1 MSDNN
6 ADYNGSGQDE
16 YFATN
21 DSTQAD
27 YRQSQDGYN
36 QPASQPHNPNPYAS
50 QQPVQ
55 GYAPGAQGN
64 NIPGGTYGN
73 GQPYGQSAAYGSSV
87 PAYGSAAPAYGQP
100 TQPAQPAQP
109 IYGQPTYGPTDYAQ
123 SAQTPYYQEP
133 TQPAQP
139 AQPIYGQPTYGPT
152 DYAQSAQ
159 TPYYQE
165 PTQPQYT
172 QSAYNQPPTYAQQTY
187 YQATQQQPGYGYAQK
202 SKIVAGLLGLFLG
215 TLGVHNFY
223 LGYTGKAVAQLLLTL
238 IGWIILIGPII
249 SGIWA
254 LIEAVLILCSSYGSN
269 WHRDGHGQELQD

>member
-36 QPASQPHNPNPYAS
+36 QPASQPHNPDPYAS

-55 GYAPGAQGN
+55 GYAPGTQGN

-100 TQPAQPAQP
+100 TQLRNLHSPSTVSRRTDLRITHNRRRPP
-109 IYGQPTYGPTDYAQ
+109 IIRSRLSPIHAVRMQ
-123 SAQTPYYQEP
+123 SATNLR
-133 TQPAQP
+133 A
-139 AQPIYGQPTYGPT
+139 ADLLSG
-152 DYAQSAQ
+152 D
-159 TPYYQE
+159 
-165 PTQPQYT
+165 
-172 QSAYNQPPTYAQQTY
+172 
-187 YQATQQQPGYGYAQK
+187 QQQPGYGYAQK

-249 SGIWA
+249 PESG
-254 LIEAVLILCSSYGSN
+254 L
-269 WHRDGHGQELQD
+269 

>member
-21 DSTQAD
+21 DSIKPITAVA
-27 YRQSQDGYN
+27 GCYN

-55 GYAPGAQGN
+55 GYAPGTQGN

-73 GQPYGQSAAYGSSV
+73 GQPYVSRCLRFVRPRIWLGRSRLRAADSACATCTAHLR
-87 PAYGSAAPAYGQP
+87 PADVR
-100 TQPAQPAQP
+100 
-109 IYGQPTYGPTDYAQ
+109 TYGLRTIGAD
-123 SAQTPYYQEP
+123 
-133 TQPAQP
+133 
-139 AQPIYGQPTYGPT
+139 
-152 DYAQSAQ
+152 
-159 TPYYQE
+159 PYYQE

-172 QSAYNQPPTYAQQTY
+172 QYAYNQPPTYAQQTY

-238 IGWIILIGPII
+238 IGWIIFIGPII

>member
-27 YRQSQDGYN
+27 YSSRRMATISLHHSRTI
-36 QPASQPHNPNPYAS
+36 PTRTHRSSPCRICP
-50 QQPVQ
+50 
-55 GYAPGAQGN
+55 GYAGQQHPRR
-64 NIPGGTYGN
+64 TYGN

-87 PAYGSAAPAYGQP
+87 PAYGSAAPAYGSDSA
-100 TQPAQPAQP
+100 AQPAQP
-109 IYGQPTYGPTDYAQ
+109 IYGQRRTDLRITHNRRRPPIIRSDSAPIHAVRIQ
-123 SAQTPYYQEP
+123 SATNLR
-133 TQPAQP
+133 A
-139 AQPIYGQPTYGPT
+139 ADLLSG
-152 DYAQSAQ
+152 D
-159 TPYYQE
+159 
-165 PTQPQYT
+165 
-172 QSAYNQPPTYAQQTY
+172 
-187 YQATQQQPGYGYAQK
+187 QQQPGYGYAQK

>member
-55 GYAPGAQGN
+55 GYAPGTQGN

-123 SAQTPYYQEP
+123 SAQTPIIRSRLSP
-133 TQPAQP
+133 NTRSPHT
-139 AQPIYGQPTYGPT
+139 ISHQPTRSRPT
-152 DYAQSAQ
+152 IRRPNSSPAMATRRSRRSSPACSA
-159 TPYYQE
+159 
-165 PTQPQYT
+165 
-172 QSAYNQPPTYAQQTY
+172 
-187 YQATQQQPGYGYAQK
+187 
-202 SKIVAGLLGLFLG
+202 
-215 TLGVHNFY
+215 
-223 LGYTGKAVAQLLLTL
+223 
-238 IGWIILIGPII
+238 
-249 SGIWA
+249 
-254 LIEAVLILCSSYGSN
+254 CSSAPSACTTSI
-269 WHRDGHGQELQD
+269 WDIPARPWPSCC

>member
-36 QPASQPHNPNPYAS
+36 QPASQPHNPDPYAS

-55 GYAPGAQGN
+55 GYAPGTQGN

-123 SAQTPYYQEP
+123 SAQTPIIRSRLSP
-133 TQPAQP
+133 NTRSPHT
-139 AQPIYGQPTYGPT
+139 ISHQPTRSRPT
-152 DYAQSAQ
+152 IRRPNSSPAMATRRSRRSSPACSA
-159 TPYYQE
+159 
-165 PTQPQYT
+165 
-172 QSAYNQPPTYAQQTY
+172 
-187 YQATQQQPGYGYAQK
+187 
-202 SKIVAGLLGLFLG
+202 
-215 TLGVHNFY
+215 
-223 LGYTGKAVAQLLLTL
+223 
-238 IGWIILIGPII
+238 
-249 SGIWA
+249 
-254 LIEAVLILCSSYGSN
+254 CSSAPSACTTSI
-269 WHRDGHGQELQD
+269 WDTPARPWPSCC

>member
-1 MSDNN
+1 MPITTVPAKTSISRRTIQLKPIT
-6 ADYNGSGQDE
+6 GSRRM
-16 YFATN
+16 ATI
-21 DSTQAD
+21 SLHHSRTIPT
-27 YRQSQDGYN
+27 RTHRSS
-36 QPASQPHNPNPYAS
+36 PCRICP
-50 QQPVQ
+50 
-55 GYAPGAQGN
+55 GYAGQQHPRRYVWQWSAIWSVGCLRFVRPRIWLGRSRLRAADSACATCTAHLR
-64 NIPGGTYGN
+64 PADVRTYGLRTI
-73 GQPYGQSAAYGSSV
+73 GA
-87 PAYGSAAPAYGQP
+87 
-100 TQPAQPAQP
+100 
-109 IYGQPTYGPTDYAQ
+109 D
-123 SAQTPYYQEP
+123 
-133 TQPAQP
+133 
-139 AQPIYGQPTYGPT
+139 
-152 DYAQSAQ
+152 
-159 TPYYQE
+159 PYYQE

>member
-50 QQPVQ
+50 
-55 GYAPGAQGN
+55 
-64 NIPGGTYGN
+64 
-73 GQPYGQSAAYGSSV
+73 
-87 PAYGSAAPAYGQP
+87 
-100 TQPAQPAQP
+100 
-109 IYGQPTYGPTDYAQ
+109 
-123 SAQTPYYQEP
+123 
-133 TQPAQP
+133 
-139 AQPIYGQPTYGPT
+139 
-152 DYAQSAQ
+152 
-159 TPYYQE
+159 
-165 PTQPQYT
+165 
-172 QSAYNQPPTYAQQTY
+172 
-187 YQATQQQPGYGYAQK
+187 QQPGYGYAQK

>member
-1 MSDNN
+1 MPITTVPAKTSISRRTIQLKPIT
-6 ADYNGSGQDE
+6 AVAGWLQS
-16 YFATN
+16 ACIT
-21 DSTQAD
+21 AA
-27 YRQSQDGYN
+27 QSQ
-36 QPASQPHNPNPYAS
+36 
-50 QQPVQ
+50 PVRIAAARA
-55 GYAPGAQGN
+55 GYAPGTQGN

-73 GQPYGQSAAYGSSV
+73 GQPYVSRRLRFVRSRISARPLPLTGSRLSCATCTAHLR
-87 PAYGSAAPAYGQP
+87 PADVR
-100 TQPAQPAQP
+100 
-109 IYGQPTYGPTDYAQ
+109 TYGLRTIGADPLLSGAD
-123 SAQTPYYQEP
+123 SA
-133 TQPAQP
+133 
-139 AQPIYGQPTYGPT
+139 
-152 DYAQSAQ
+152 
-159 TPYYQE
+159 
-165 PTQPQYT
+165 QYT

-269 WHRDGHGQELQD
+269 WHRDGRGQELQD